1 MGAFG
6 KVRAR
11 FFWHVLFLGKQFCS
25 SVDLSPLFVFKCL
38 GAGCEEGMFSSES
51 GCPLFCGLCW
61 REWRCHPLSV
71 KKGFTKGETLRLLRT
86 NSIKE
91 KFESSKRDFKFRLL
105 ERGYPQKLVNNI
117 QAEVDFSSR
126 NDALKYKPKT
136 SKDILPFVT
145 TYNPGVPKLKESL
158 MKNWSLISN
167 NPNLARIFPNAPI
180 VAYKKDKSL
189 KDLLV
194 RAKIPP
200 QP

>member
-1 MGAFG
+1 M
-6 KVRAR
+6 
-11 FFWHVLFLGKQFCS
+11 
-25 SVDLSPLFVFKCL
+25 
-38 GAGCEEGMFSSES
+38 AGTGD
-51 GCPLFCGLCW
+51 
-61 REWRCHPLSV
+61 HPLNV
-71 KKGFTKGETLRLLRT
+71 KKGFIKGETLRLLRT
-86 NSIKE
+86 NAIKE
-91 KFESSKRDFKFRLL
+91 KFEPSKRDFKFRLL

-117 QAEVDFSSR
+117 QAEVDFTSR
-126 NDALKYKPKT
+126 NNALKYKPKT
-136 SKDILPFVT
+136 SKNILPFVT
-145 TYNPGVPKLKESL
+145 TYNPGVPKLKEIL

>member
-1 MGAFG
+1 MSSEHA
-6 KVRAR
+6 V
-11 FFWHVLFLGKQFCS
+11 FL
-25 SVDLSPLFVFKCL
+25 DTEVFKGPRFASNKIL
-38 GAGCEEGMFSSES
+38 DVQTHFKATETFQYTHFSS
-51 GCPLFCGLCW
+51 CHLLC
-61 REWRCHPLSV
+61 V
-71 KKGFTKGETLRLLRT
+71 KKGFIKGETIRLLRM

-91 KFESSKRDFKFRLL
+91 KFESGKRDFKFRLL

-126 NDALKYKPKT
+126 NNALKYKPKT
-136 SKDILPFVT
+136 SKNILPFVT
-145 TYNPGVPKLKESL
+145 TYNPGVPKLKEIL
-158 MKNWSLISN
+158 MRNWSLNTN
-167 NPNLARIFPNAPI
+167 NPNLAQVFPNAPI

>member
-1 MGAFG
+1 MN
-6 KVRAR
+6 KKD
-11 FFWHVLFLGKQFCS
+11 HVSRRTKYSMSKHISKLQKRSNTRISLHATPSASKRVLLKQRHYVCY
-25 SVDLSPLFVFKCL
+25 
-38 GAGCEEGMFSSES
+38 E
-51 GCPLFCGLCW
+51 
-61 REWRCHPLSV
+61 
-71 KKGFTKGETLRLLRT
+71 RT

-126 NDALKYKPKT
+126 NNALKYKPKT
-136 SKDILPFVT
+136 SKNILPFVT
-145 TYNPGVPKLKESL
+145 TYNPGVPKLKEIL
-158 MKNWSLISN
+158 MKNWSLITN
-167 NPNLARIFPNAPI
+167 NPNLARIFPNAPT